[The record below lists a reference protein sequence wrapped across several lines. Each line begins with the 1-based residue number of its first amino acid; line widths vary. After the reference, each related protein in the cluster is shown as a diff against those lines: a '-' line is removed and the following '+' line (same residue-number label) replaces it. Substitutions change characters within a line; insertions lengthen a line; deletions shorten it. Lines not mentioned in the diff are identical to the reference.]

1 MQIPRVGADCLPTR
15 FGQDRESVAI
25 KPIFA
30 QGPSQTTRLV
40 VAVVLSLV
48 LLVVDHRFHHLQ
60 QLRGTL
66 AFLTYPLHYLA
77 DLPFTASNWLDE
89 TTSSREALMA
99 QNRELLDINLH
110 LRAELQKYESLQA
123 ENLRLRD
130 LLDSSFKVGDRVLV
144 AELSSVDLD
153 PYKQQVIVNKGSTSG
168 VHEGQPVLDAHAVMG
183 QVINVTPLSSTVLLI
198 TDTSHALPVQVLRN
212 GLRTIAVGTGR
223 ITELKLPYL
232 PTNSDIVEGDLLV
245 TSGLGGKFPP
255 GYPVATVTRIDR
267 SPDAPFSSIVAQPR
281 AHLDRSR
288 EVLLVW
294 TVPNQVPVLTA
305 EPGVAAD
312 GADAAGPAET
322 PNGETAPVPGDGT
335 AGEPVPDPPAE
346 GSDT

>member
-1 MQIPRVGADCLPTR
+1 M
-15 FGQDRESVAI
+15 
-25 KPIFA
+25 
-30 QGPSQTTRLV
+30 
-40 VAVVLSLV
+40 VAVVLSLI
-48 LLVVDHRFHHLQ
+48 LLVMDHRFHHLQ
-60 QLRGTL
+60 QLRSAL
-66 AFLTYPLHYLA
+66 AFLVYPLHYLA

-89 TTSSREALMA
+89 TTSSRDVLME
-99 QNRELLDINLH
+99 QNRELRDLNLH

-123 ENLRLRD
+123 ENMRLRD
-130 LLDSSFKVGDRVLV
+130 LVDSSFKVGDRVLV

-153 PYKQQVIVNKGSTSG
+153 PYKQQVIINKGSASG
-168 VHEGQPVLDAHAVMG
+168 AYEGQPVLDAHAVMG

-223 ITELKLPYL
+223 IAELKLPYL

-255 GYPVATVTRIDR
+255 GYPVARVTRIDR
-267 SPDAPFSSIVAQPR
+267 SPDAPFSTVLAQPR

-294 TVPNQVPVLTA
+294 TIPNQLPVIPVEPDSIDTTPAVDDEGVTGPETETGEAGDPSPTA
-305 EPGVAAD
+305 APAD
-312 GADAAGPAET
+312 TQGADT
-322 PNGETAPVPGDGT
+322 
-335 AGEPVPDPPAE
+335 
-346 GSDT
+346 

>member
-1 MQIPRVGADCLPTR
+1 M
-15 FGQDRESVAI
+15 
-25 KPIFA
+25 
-30 QGPSQTTRLV
+30 
-40 VAVVLSLV
+40 VAVILSLI

-60 QLRGTL
+60 QLRSAL

-77 DLPFTASNWLDE
+77 DLPFTASRWLGE
-89 TTSSREALMA
+89 TTSSRQTLMS
-99 QNRELLDINLH
+99 QNRELRDQILR

-123 ENLRLRD
+123 ENMRLRD
-130 LLDSSFKVGDRVLV
+130 LVDSSFKVGDRVVV

-153 PYKQQVIVNKGSTSG
+153 PYKQQVIIIMGAASG
-168 VHEGQPVLDAHAVMG
+168 AFEGQPVLDAHAVMG
-183 QVINVTPLSSTVLLI
+183 QVINVTPFSSTVLLI

-223 ITELKLPYL
+223 ISELKLPYL

-255 GYPVATVTRIDR
+255 GYPVATVTKIDR
-267 SPDAPFSSIVAQPR
+267 SPDAPFSDVLAQPR

-294 TVPNQVPVLTA
+294 TVPNQLPVMPR
-305 EPGVAAD
+305 EPEPTTEAAPGLPSATTVQVGGEPPLPAAD
-312 GADAAGPAET
+312 ST
-322 PNGETAPVPGDGT
+322 VPT
-335 AGEPVPDPPAE
+335 E
-346 GSDT
+346 

>member
-1 MQIPRVGADCLPTR
+1 
-15 FGQDRESVAI
+15 
-25 KPIFA
+25 
-30 QGPSQTTRLV
+30 V
-40 VAVVLSLV
+40 VAVILSLI

-60 QLRGTL
+60 QLRSAL

-77 DLPFTASNWLDE
+77 DLPFTASRWLGE
-89 TTSSREALMA
+89 TTSSRRTLMS
-99 QNRELLDINLH
+99 QNRVLRDQILH

-123 ENLRLRD
+123 ENMRLRD
-130 LLDSSFKVGDRVLV
+130 LVDSSFKVGDRVLV

-153 PYKQQVIVNKGSTSG
+153 PYKQQVIINKGAASG
-168 VHEGQPVLDAHAVMG
+168 AFEGQPVLDAHAVMG
-183 QVINVTPLSSTVLLI
+183 QVINVTPFSSTVLLI

-223 ITELKLPYL
+223 ISELKLPYL

-255 GYPVATVTRIDR
+255 GYPVATVTKIDR
-267 SPDAPFSSIVAQPR
+267 SPDAPFSDVLAQPR

-294 TVPNQVPVLTA
+294 TVPNQLPVMPR
-305 EPGVAAD
+305 EPEPTTEAAPGLPSTTTVQVGGESSLPAAD
-312 GADAAGPAET
+312 ST
-322 PNGETAPVPGDGT
+322 VPT
-335 AGEPVPDPPAE
+335 E
-346 GSDT
+346 

>member
-1 MQIPRVGADCLPTR
+1 LRDHRLCHRQR
-15 FGQDRESVAI
+15 RESVTI

-40 VAVVLSLV
+40 VAVVLSLM

-60 QLRGTL
+60 HLRSTL

-77 DLPFTASNWLDE
+77 DLPFTATSWLNE
-89 TTSSREALMA
+89 TASSRDTLLAE
-99 QNRELLDINLH
+99 NRDLRDKNLH

-123 ENLRLRD
+123 ENMRLRD
-130 LLDSSFKVGDRVLV
+130 LVDSSFKVGDRVLV

-153 PYKQQVIVNKGSTSG
+153 PYKQQVIINKGSASG
-168 VHEGQPVLDAHAVMG
+168 AFEGQPVLDAHAVMG
-183 QVINVTPLSSTVLLI
+183 QVINATPFSSTVLLI

-212 GLRTIAVGTGR
+212 GLRTIALGTGR
-223 ITELKLPYL
+223 ISELKLPYL

-267 SPDAPFSSIVAQPR
+267 SPDAPFSSVLAQPR

-294 TVPNQVPVLTA
+294 TVPNQLPVTPR
-305 EPGVAAD
+305 EPEPREEAD
-312 GADAAGPAET
+312 PAPEPAAET
-322 PNGETAPVPGDGT
+322 ESVTQPSAVPETPQESET
-335 AGEPVPDPPAE
+335 
-346 GSDT
+346 

>member
-1 MQIPRVGADCLPTR
+1 MRDHRLCHRQR
-15 FGQDRESVAI
+15 RESVTI

-40 VAVVLSLV
+40 VAVVLSLM

-60 QLRGTL
+60 HLRSTL

-77 DLPFTASNWLDE
+77 DLPFTATSWLNE
-89 TTSSREALMA
+89 TASSRDTLLAE
-99 QNRELLDINLH
+99 NRDLRDKNLH

-123 ENLRLRD
+123 ENMRLRD
-130 LLDSSFKVGDRVLV
+130 LVDSSFKVGDRVLV

-153 PYKQQVIVNKGSTSG
+153 PYKQQVIINKGSASG
-168 VHEGQPVLDAHAVMG
+168 AFEGQPVLDAHAVMG
-183 QVINVTPLSSTVLLI
+183 QVINATPFSSTVLLI

-212 GLRTIAVGTGR
+212 GLRTIALGTGR
-223 ITELKLPYL
+223 ISELKLPYL

-267 SPDAPFSSIVAQPR
+267 SPDAPFSSVLAQPR

-294 TVPNQVPVLTA
+294 TVPNQLPVTPR
-305 EPGVAAD
+305 EPEPREEAD
-312 GADAAGPAET
+312 PAPEPAAET
-322 PNGETAPVPGDGT
+322 ESVTQPSAVPETPQESET
-335 AGEPVPDPPAE
+335 
-346 GSDT
+346 

>member
-1 MQIPRVGADCLPTR
+1 LRDHRLCHSQR
-15 FGQDRESVAI
+15 RESVTI

-30 QGPSQTTRLV
+30 EGPSQTTRLV
-40 VAVVLSLV
+40 VAVVLSLM
-48 LLVVDHRFHHLQ
+48 LLVVDHRFHHLEH
-60 QLRGTL
+60 LRSTL
-66 AFLTYPLHYLA
+66 SFLTYPLHYIA
-77 DLPFTASNWLDE
+77 DLPFTATSWLNE
-89 TTSSREALMA
+89 TASSRDKLLAE
-99 QNRELLDINLH
+99 NRDLRDRNVH

-123 ENLRLRD
+123 ENMRLRD
-130 LLDSSFKVGDRVLV
+130 LVDSSFKVGDRVLV

-153 PYKQQVIVNKGSTSG
+153 PYKQQVIINKGSASG
-168 VHEGQPVLDAHAVMG
+168 AFEGQPVLDAHAVMG
-183 QVINVTPLSSTVLLI
+183 QVTNVTPFSSTVLLI

-223 ITELKLPYL
+223 ISELKLPYL

-267 SPDAPFSSIVAQPR
+267 SPDAPFSSVLAQPR

-294 TVPNQVPVLTA
+294 TVPNQLPVTPR
-305 EPGVAAD
+305 EP
-312 GADAAGPAET
+312 GPAEAT
-322 PNGETAPVPGDGT
+322 DPAPEPATEPESATEPAAEPAAPQESET
-335 AGEPVPDPPAE
+335 
-346 GSDT
+346 

>member
-1 MQIPRVGADCLPTR
+1 M
-15 FGQDRESVAI
+15 
-25 KPIFA
+25 
-30 QGPSQTTRLV
+30 
-40 VAVVLSLV
+40 VAVILSLA
-48 LLVVDHRFHHLQ
+48 LLVLDHRFHHLQ
-60 QLRGTL
+60 HLRSTL

-77 DLPFTASNWLDE
+77 DLPFTASRWLSE
-89 TTSSREALMA
+89 TTSSQETLLE
-99 QNRELLDINLH
+99 QNRELRDENLR
-110 LRAELQKYESLQA
+110 LKVELQKYESLQA

-130 LLDSSFKVGDRVLV
+130 LVDSSFKIGDRVLV

-153 PYKQQVIVNKGSTSG
+153 PYKQQVIIKKGAVSG
-168 VHEGQPVLDAHAVMG
+168 VFEGQPVLDAHAVMG

-223 ITELKLPYL
+223 IDQLKLPYL

-255 GYPVATVTRIDR
+255 GYPVASVTRIDR
-267 SPDAPFSSIVAQPR
+267 SPDAPFSSVFAEPH

-294 TVPNQVPVLTA
+294 TIPNQIPVANAPAAPVDDAPATPGTA
-305 EPGVAAD
+305 TPIDPVGD
-312 GADAAGPAET
+312 ADAG
-322 PNGETAPVPGDGT
+322 GT
-335 AGEPVPDPPAE
+335 QPSPERG
-346 GSDT
+346 T

>member
-1 MQIPRVGADCLPTR
+1 
-15 FGQDRESVAI
+15 
-25 KPIFA
+25 
-30 QGPSQTTRLV
+30 V
-40 VAVVLSLV
+40 VAVILSLA
-48 LLVVDHRFHHLQ
+48 LLVLDHRFHHLQ
-60 QLRGTL
+60 HLRSTL

-77 DLPFTASNWLDE
+77 DLPFTASRWLSE
-89 TTSSREALMA
+89 TTSSQETLLE
-99 QNRELLDINLH
+99 QNRELRDENLR
-110 LRAELQKYESLQA
+110 LKVELQKYESLQA

-130 LLDSSFKVGDRVLV
+130 LVDSSFKIGDRVLV

-153 PYKQQVIVNKGSTSG
+153 PYKQQVIIKKGAVSG
-168 VHEGQPVLDAHAVMG
+168 VFEGQPVLDAHAVMG

-223 ITELKLPYL
+223 IDQLKLPYL

-255 GYPVATVTRIDR
+255 GYPVASVTRIDR
-267 SPDAPFSSIVAQPR
+267 SPDAPFSSVFAEPH

-294 TVPNQVPVLTA
+294 TIPNQIPVANAPAAPVDDAPATPGTA
-305 EPGVAAD
+305 TPTDPVGD
-312 GADAAGPAET
+312 ADAG
-322 PNGETAPVPGDGT
+322 GT
-335 AGEPVPDPPAE
+335 QPSPERG
-346 GSDT
+346 T

>member
-1 MQIPRVGADCLPTR
+1 M
-15 FGQDRESVAI
+15 
-25 KPIFA
+25 
-30 QGPSQTTRLV
+30 
-40 VAVVLSLV
+40 VAVILSLI

-60 QLRGTL
+60 QLRSAL

-77 DLPFTASNWLDE
+77 DLPFTASRWLGE
-89 TTSSREALMA
+89 TTSSREALLS
-99 QNRELLDINLH
+99 QNRELRDQILH

-123 ENLRLRD
+123 ENMRLRD
-130 LLDSSFKVGDRVLV
+130 LVDSSFKVGDRVLV

-153 PYKQQVIVNKGSTSG
+153 PYKQQVLINKGAASG
-168 VHEGQPVLDAHAVMG
+168 AFEGQPVLDAHAVMG
-183 QVINVTPLSSTVLLI
+183 QVINVTPFSSTVLLI

-255 GYPVATVTRIDR
+255 GYPVATVTKIDR
-267 SPDAPFSSIVAQPR
+267 SPDAPFSEVLAQPR

-294 TVPNQVPVLTA
+294 TVPNQLPVMPREPEPIAEVP
-305 EPGVAAD
+305 P
-312 GADAAGPAET
+312 ET
-322 PNGETAPVPGDGT
+322 PPAAPQQTGVVSPQPAPDGT
-335 AGEPVPDPPAE
+335 AASE
-346 GSDT
+346 

>member
-1 MQIPRVGADCLPTR
+1 
-15 FGQDRESVAI
+15 
-25 KPIFA
+25 
-30 QGPSQTTRLV
+30 V
-40 VAVVLSLV
+40 VAVVLSLI

-60 QLRGTL
+60 QLRSTL
-66 AFLTYPLHYLA
+66 AFVTYPLHYLA
-77 DLPFTASNWLDE
+77 DLPFTASSWLDE
-89 TTSSREALMA
+89 TTSSRETLME
-99 QNRELLDINLH
+99 QNRELRDLNLH

-123 ENLRLRD
+123 ENMRLRD
-130 LLDSSFKVGDRVLV
+130 LVDSSFKVGDRVLV

-153 PYKQQVIVNKGSTSG
+153 PYKQQVIINKGSASG
-168 VHEGQPVLDAHAVMG
+168 AYEGQPVLDAHAVMG

-223 ITELKLPYL
+223 ISELRLPYL

-267 SPDAPFSSIVAQPR
+267 SPDAPFSDVVAQPR

-294 TVPNQVPVLTA
+294 TVPNQLPGPMTGPAPADATHTTANPEVPATGDDAAASPDNAATA
-305 EPGVAAD
+305 EP
-312 GADAAGPAET
+312 T
-322 PNGETAPVPGDGT
+322 PPPTGQGEDR
-335 AGEPVPDPPAE
+335 
-346 GSDT
+346 